1 MKEIET
7 EAFYQCNAL
16 TALNVPKVLKIGEK
30 AFYGSKNLKELQLP
44 ATLETLG
51 DSAFAVEQKN
61 RRKLNVTSERVTP
74 PVVTPGEKQ
83 SVCVCSE
90 FNADCTG
97 RGSGSV
103 CQCRALG

>member
-1 MKEIET
+1 MNLDHVKEIET

-74 PVVTPGEKQ
+74 PVVTPGKNNPFAYAVN
-83 SVCVCSE
+83 STLVVGGK
-90 FNADCTG
+90 AH
-97 RGSGSV
+97 RG
-103 CQCRALG
+103 